1 MRKVQVRCPYC
12 GAKAT
17 LRPASAVYGDGA
29 KTDAYLYVCD
39 RYPKCDAYV
48 TAHQKSKLPMGT
60 LANGDLR
67 NKRIQ
72 AHKAFDWLWKSGLM
86 TKRQAYKWMQAK
98 LALSEDQAHIAK
110 YSEYMCDV
118 LIALCEQTYTNIK
131 MTA

>member
-1 MRKVQVRCPYC
+1 
-12 GAKAT
+12 
-17 LRPASAVYGDGA
+17 
-29 KTDAYLYVCD
+29 
-39 RYPKCDAYV
+39 
-48 TAHQKSKLPMGT
+48 MGT

>member
-1 MRKVQVRCPYC
+1 M
-12 GAKAT
+12 
-17 LRPASAVYGDGA
+17 SAVRIAGQKQRCGLPA
-29 KTDAYLYVCD
+29 PFTGTRRKQTGISMS
-39 RYPKCDAYV
+39 V
-48 TAHQKSKLPMGT
+48 TGIQNVTLMIAAHRKSKLPMGT

>member
-1 MRKVQVRCPYC
+1 
-12 GAKAT
+12 
-17 LRPASAVYGDGA
+17 
-29 KTDAYLYVCD
+29 
-39 RYPKCDAYV
+39 
-48 TAHQKSKLPMGT
+48 
-60 LANGDLR
+60 
-67 NKRIQ
+67 
-72 AHKAFDWLWKSGLM
+72 M